1 MSPNLDKR
9 TFYCNDSIGQR
20 IPSYIVDLPSI
31 VLNTPGGQ
39 MLRPMIENM
48 QNSVYSQQMRG
59 PTGSSAY
66 SIEASSLTQ
75 SLVPQSITPA
85 NIESKP
91 LVSIDHTT
99 VEALGNKII
108 SLKTTEKDDTG
119 LPLNKFAFS
128 EEEQLIIKGIMLIVT
143 ASDRSSSDISSFCS
157 EDSCR
162 VLTKVMEKYPA
173 AQMSSLFLMRL
184 LVLQE
189 TIIFKTVHMCAVAMV
204 DSVIAKLAA
213 GQGAVNGFAS
223 VPSTV
228 MALCTLANLLSHE
241 SGEALIFDRAGVA
254 EAVLD
259 IVLVGLSHSRVEVR
273 QMSATVAFN
282 FTLAFKEA
290 DNKGLN
296 QLAANSTRRII
307 CTVGQEA
314 ELNLLAVQLFCGVM
328 EGIHSETDG
337 SVRYRRLCVALKLVR
352 IGGQALKDLG
362 RDLGFHNDLNFLNTS
377 SEVEM
382 LVVGEMKRGFI

>member
-1 MSPNLDKR
+1 
-9 TFYCNDSIGQR
+9 
-20 IPSYIVDLPSI
+20 
-31 VLNTPGGQ
+31 

-66 SIEASSLTQ
+66 SIEASSVTQ
-75 SLVPQSITPA
+75 SLALQPIVPA
-85 NIESKP
+85 DIESKP

-99 VEALGNKII
+99 VEVLGNKII
-108 SLKTTEKDDTG
+108 SLKTTHKDDIG
-119 LPLNKFAFS
+119 LPINKFALS
-128 EEEQLIIKGIMLIVT
+128 EEEQLIVKGIMLVVT
-143 ASDRSSSDISSFCS
+143 LSDRLNSDTSAFCS

-162 VLTKVMEKYPA
+162 VLTKVMENYPA

-189 TIIFKTVHMCAVAMV
+189 TILFKGVQLYAVAMV

-213 GQGAVNGFAS
+213 GQGAPNGFAS

-228 MALCTLANLLSHE
+228 MALCTIANLLSHE

-273 QMSATVAFN
+273 QMSATIAYN

-290 DNKGLN
+290 SSDNKGLN
-296 QLAANSTRRII
+296 HLAANSVRRII
-307 CTVGQEA
+307 CGNGQEV

-328 EGIHSETDG
+328 EGIHAETDG

-352 IGGQALKDLG
+352 MGGQAVKDLG

-382 LVVGEMKRGFI
+382 LVVGEMKRGFL